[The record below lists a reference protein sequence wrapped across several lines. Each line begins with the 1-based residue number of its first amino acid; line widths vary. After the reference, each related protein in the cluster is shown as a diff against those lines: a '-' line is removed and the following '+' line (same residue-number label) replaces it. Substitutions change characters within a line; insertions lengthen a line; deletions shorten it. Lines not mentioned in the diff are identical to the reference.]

1 MEGREIDTKRL
12 LLFFVFMILFIISYQ
27 FIAYFFI
34 PKEDVVNQEKVQE
47 KKEIKIDRIILPEK
61 PKLNEKSLFKYESE
75 DFYIEF
81 TKQGGRIY
89 KFIDKKYNMD
99 LITERERELNLL
111 PLEIITGNKEIDRII
126 NTAQYEISAEGNKI
140 VMKASEGDISIRK
153 VVEVNGKLMNIE
165 IDVDGINNKIFLNA
179 GTYPEE
185 PSFYTHAGPVLK
197 IGSDVL
203 RIDVDDIVDEE
214 LFTGNILFAGEESR
228 YFFKGFEGK
237 IDSVIV
243 KKITKGEDR
252 FTFTFVS
259 YNEPIKFYAGAKEY
273 ARFRGTELTEAIDFG
288 TLKIIV
294 KPIFYMLYWVYE
306 KTGSWTLSIIVLTLI
321 VRILMFPLGYKSTIA
336 MMKMSK
342 LAPKIEEIRNKY
354 KKDPVKMQEEMLKL
368 YKEAGFNPAS
378 GCLPILLQIPIFFS
392 LYKVLI
398 ITVDLKLERFLW
410 VSSLADKDPFYIL
423 PILMG
428 GSMILQQK
436 LHPSP
441 DSRQNLIMYLS
452 AIAFTFLF
460 ASFPSGLVFYWT
472 LNNILNILQSYIIKR
487 VMLKSD
493 GK

>member
-1 MEGREIDTKRL
+1 MEGRELDTKRL
-12 LLFFVFMILFIISYQ
+12 FLFLVFMVFFIISYQ
-27 FIAYFFI
+27 FIAYLFI
-34 PKEDVVNQEKVQE
+34 PKEEPG
-47 KKEIKIDRIILPEK
+47 KKEVKKEQEIKIDRIVLPEK
-61 PKLNEKSLFKYESE
+61 PEIKDVSLFKYESG

-81 TKQGGRIY
+81 TSQGGRIY
-89 KFIDKKYNMD
+89 KLIDKKYNND
-99 LITERERELNLL
+99 LITDRERELNLL
-111 PLEIITGNKEIDRII
+111 PLELITGDSRIDKLI
-126 NTAQYEISAEGNKI
+126 NTAEYRISSEGNKI
-140 VMKASEGDISIRK
+140 TMEASVENIKVQK
-153 VVEVNGKLMNIE
+153 VVEIQGNLMKISVDIKG
-165 IDVDGINNKIFLNA
+165 IDRKFFINA

-185 PSFYTHAGPVLK
+185 PSFYTHFGPVLK
-197 IGSDVL
+197 IGSDVI
-203 RIDVDDIVDEE
+203 RVDVDDIRDEE
-214 LFTGNILFAGEESR
+214 LFTGDIVFAGEESR
-228 YFFKGFEGK
+228 YFFKGFEGE
-237 IDSVIV
+237 IDNVIV
-243 KKITKGEDR
+243 KKITKGEDS
-252 FTFTFVS
+252 FTFTFVA
-259 YNEPIKFYAGAKEY
+259 YKEPLLFYAGAKEY

-306 KTGSWTLSIIVLTLI
+306 KTGSWTLSIIVLTLV
-321 VRILMFPLGYKSTIA
+321 VRVLMFPLGYKSTVA

-460 ASFPSGLVFYWT
+460 ASFPSGLVFYWI

>member
-1 MEGREIDTKRL
+1 MEGRDLDPKRL
-12 LLFFVFMILFIISYQ
+12 LLFLVFMIFFIISYQ

-34 PKEDVVNQEKVQE
+34 PKEEVNKRDKAQEKEEV
-47 KKEIKIDRIILPEK
+47 KISKIILPEK
-61 PKLNEKSLFKYESE
+61 PKLKEKSLFHYES
-75 DFYIEF
+75 DNFYIEF
-81 TKQGGRIY
+81 VRQGGRIY
-89 KFIDKKYNMD
+89 KLIDKKYGTD

-111 PLEIITGNKEIDRII
+111 PLELITGNKEIDTIL
-126 NTAQYEISAEGNKI
+126 NTAEYRMSAEGNGI
-140 VMKASEGDISIRK
+140 VMEASAGNITVKKIIEVEENFMK
-153 VVEVNGKLMNIE
+153 VK
-165 IDVDGINNKIFLNA
+165 IDVDGIDRKIFINV

-203 RIDVDDIVDEE
+203 RIDVDDIVDED
-214 LFTGNILFAGEESR
+214 LFTGDILFAGEESR
-228 YFFKGFEGK
+228 YFFKGFEGR
-237 IDSVIV
+237 IDSVVI
-243 KKITKGEDR
+243 KKVTRGEDS

-259 YNEPIKFYAGAKEY
+259 YSEPIKFYAGAKEY
-273 ARFRGTELTEAIDFG
+273 ARFRDTELTEAIDFG

-306 KTGSWTLSIIVLTLI
+306 KTGSWTFSIIVLTLI

-378 GCLPILLQIPIFFS
+378 GCLPILLQIPIFFA

-423 PILMG
+423 PVLMG

-436 LHPSP
+436 LNPNP

-452 AIAFTFLF
+452 AVAFTFLF

-472 LNNILNILQSYIIKR
+472 LNNVLNILQSYIIKR

>member
-1 MEGREIDTKRL
+1 MERREIDTKRL
-12 LLFFVFMILFIISYQ
+12 FLFLVFMVFFIISYQ
-27 FIAYFFI
+27 FIAYLFI
-34 PKEDVVNQEKVQE
+34 PKEDPGNQEKVQ
-47 KKEIKIDRIILPEK
+47 KKSDIRISKIILPEK
-61 PKLNEKSLFKYESE
+61 PKLDEKSLFSYESE

-81 TKQGGRIY
+81 VKQGGRIY
-89 KFIDKKYNMD
+89 KLVDKKYGMD

-111 PLEIITGNKEIDRII
+111 PLELITGNKDIDTIL
-126 NTAQYEISAEGNKI
+126 NTAEYSISSEGNRI
-140 VMKASEGDISIRK
+140 VMEASEGNITVKKII
-153 VVEVNGKLMNIE
+153 EVKEKFMNIKIE
-165 IDVDGINNKIFLNA
+165 ISGIDSKLFINA

-214 LFTGNILFAGEESR
+214 VFTGEILFAGEESR

-237 IDSVIV
+237 IDSVII
-243 KKITKGEDR
+243 KKIIKGEDR

-259 YNEPIKFYAGAKEY
+259 YSEPIKFYAGAKEY

-288 TLKIIV
+288 MLKIIV

-306 KTGSWTLSIIVLTLI
+306 KTGSWTISIIVLTLI

-336 MMKMSK
+336 MMKLSK

-423 PILMG
+423 PVIMG

-436 LHPSP
+436 LNPSP
-441 DSRQNLIMYLS
+441 DSKQNLIMYLS

-472 LNNILNILQSYIIKR
+472 LNNVLNILQNYIIKR
-487 VMLKSD
+487 VMLRSD